1 MSFFVLH
8 QLSMPS
14 HTVFR
19 IALHFKL
26 SPGTERIGVYW
37 TFGENCRLGLLGL
50 IYLCMLGLIY
60 LCILKHVKHAFSLWW
75 LVSCTSKAYSHR
87 LSPVVDCR
95 PPLKKQTLVTK
106 RGDQYA
112 NRMHVCVCLGKC
124 HPLWSLVC
132 HPNPSSPCPISQ
144 RPEHSTTE
152 QWISHFLSMKWI
164 VKKNTVDKQSNTK
177 MKKTCTIYC
186 MWSLDFKS

>member
-112 NRMHVCVCLGKC
+112 NRMHVCVCESVIHSG
-124 HPLWSLVC
+124 LWCVTQTPPHLV
-132 HPNPSSPCPISQ
+132 PSPRGLNTQRQNSGYPIF
-144 RPEHSTTE
+144 
-152 QWISHFLSMKWI
+152 FLWNELWRKI
-164 VKKNTVDKQSNTK
+164 
-177 MKKTCTIYC
+177 
-186 MWSLDFKS
+186 L